1 MRGRSKPEPPP
12 TAAAPWA
19 ERPPSALE
27 LEQRFQRLTGMS
39 SRFDTP
45 SVPELQQRFQLLT
58 GTSSRVYAPNV
69 LELEQRFQLL
79 TGMSPRFYKMMKER
93 EQEGRRK
100 QGKSLEQELLERL
113 KAKAR
118 QRRLRCWSQSWNQEL
133 LERLKAKARAERETC
148 KGKTSKGKGNIDE
161 GTIGDGDDYA
171 GKGEIG
177 GKAVRP
183 AKAKAQKEQRWPVPR
198 GSVAVHSLKSGC
210 RKIGKER
217 LAAEDPKKAL

>member
-1 MRGRSKPEPPP
+1 MRGRSRPEPPP

-39 SRFDTP
+39 SRFYAP

-58 GTSSRVYAPNV
+58 GTSSRVYTPSV

-79 TGMSPRFYKMMKER
+79 TGMSSRLDKMMKER
-93 EQEGRRK
+93 EERQE
-100 QGKSLEQELLERL
+100 QGNSLEQ
-113 KAKAR
+113 AR
-118 QRRLRCWSQSWNQEL
+118 RRRLRCWSQSWNQEL

-161 GTIGDGDDYA
+161 GTIGEGDDSA

-183 AKAKAQKEQRWPVPR
+183 AKRR
-198 GSVAVHSLKSGC
+198 RHRKSKDGQC
-210 RKIGKER
+210 QEVQ
-217 LAAEDPKKAL
+217 LLCTA

>member
-1 MRGRSKPEPPP
+1 MRGRSRPEPLPP
-12 TAAAPWA
+12 TPAAPWA
-19 ERPPSALE
+19 ERPPS
-27 LEQRFQRLTGMS
+27 
-39 SRFDTP
+39 
-45 SVPELQQRFQLLT
+45 
-58 GTSSRVYAPNV
+58 V
-69 LELEQRFQLL
+69 LELERRFQLL
-79 TGMSPRFYKMMKER
+79 TGMSSRLDKMMKER
-93 EQEGRRK
+93 EERQE
-100 QGKSLEQELLERL
+100 QGNSLEQ
-113 KAKAR
+113 AR
-118 QRRLRCWSQSWNQEL
+118 RRRLRCWSQSWNQEL
-133 LERLKAKARAERETC
+133 LERLKVKARAERETG

-161 GTIGDGDDYA
+161 GTIGEGDDSA